1 MTNLPNNTAAVETT
15 FTAFAKAE
23 IAHDKAITKL
33 VDALVSEGVVADDI
47 KGTGSNAGRYVAAFM
62 AGVAKAVLTPTQHD
76 MWANAELATKVK
88 GELTE
93 RGKLM
98 TRVSSRASKVRAAFE
113 RELKARDKAEV
124 ATTSDGAGAPK
135 RGPADVDL
143 EKLLTVQAR
152 IAGLVKQD
160 KAEGYKNPEA
170 ILTALQNAIDA
181 FK

>member
-23 IAHDKAITKL
+23 IAHDKAVTKL
-33 VDALVSEGVVADDI
+33 VDALQSEGVTPEDI
-47 KGTGSNAGRYVAAFM
+47 KGAGSNAGRYVAAFM
-62 AGVAKAVLTPTQHD
+62 AGVAHAVLSAKD
-76 MWANAELATKVK
+76 LELWKQVELKTKIG
-88 GELTE
+88 GELTP

-113 RELKARDKAEV
+113 REIKARKEAE
-124 ATTSDGAGAPK
+124 SGKESNGAGAPK

-143 EKLLTVQAR
+143 DKLLTVQKR

>member
-15 FTAFAKAE
+15 FAAFAKAE
-23 IAHDKAITKL
+23 IAHDKAVTKL
-33 VDALVSEGVVADDI
+33 VDTLQSEGVTPDDI
-47 KGTGSNAGRYVAAFM
+47 KGAGSKAGRYVAAFM
-62 AGVAKAVLTPTQHD
+62 AGVAHAVLSPADFKT
-76 MWANAELATKVK
+76 WADTELATKVK
-88 GELTE
+88 GELTA

-113 RELKARDKAEV
+113 REIKARDKAQG
-124 ATTSDGAGAPK
+124 ATESNGAGAPK

-143 EKLLTVQAR
+143 EKILTVQAR